1 MFEKKE
7 LSMAAHIC
15 LGLSVLLLLIEII
28 RGVSI
33 YSFYNGSPVFSD
45 HLVRI
50 IFNVALIICAAFIF
64 WKESKVALIVF
75 ALLSIVRIFS
85 VVPADTNV
93 SYGYFLG
100 RNFVDFLKD
109 FAPFYVAMFFPKN
122 GVVSGWKTMFLNSQN
137 YL

>member
-1 MFEKKE
+1 MTLATMFEKKE

-15 LGLSVLLLLIEII
+15 LGLSVLFLLIEII

-45 HLVRI
+45 HLARI
-50 IFNVALIICAAFIF
+50 IFNVALIICAVFIF

-75 ALLSIVRIFS
+75 ALLSIVRIFA

-122 GVVSGWKTMFLNSQN
+122 GGVSGWKTILSK
-137 YL
+137 